1 LRIQQNLGISK
12 ERYLPIREKGT
23 EAPSFQKIFQDKQ
36 VDLSENHLQT
46 LLNRLEQQ
54 GNRLSR
60 SRSLQ
65 DLMDYKETIQNFL
78 QEVVDNG
85 VKLEDHRGFQP
96 NGREKRLTMIKQVN
110 GHLLDLS
117 EQVLNQQAP
126 SVDLLKKMGEIK
138 GLLVN
143 LYL

>member
-1 LRIQQNLGISK
+1 LKIQQNLGISK
-12 ERYLPIREKGT
+12 ERYLPIRERGT
-23 EAPSFQKIFQDKQ
+23 EIPSFQQVLQDKQ
-36 VDLSENHLQT
+36 VSLSENRLKT
-46 LLNRLEQQ
+46 LLNRIEQQ
-54 GNRLSR
+54 GDRLGR

-65 DLMDYKETIQNFL
+65 DLMEYKQTIQSFL

-85 VKLEDHRGFQP
+85 VKLEEHRGYQP
-96 NGREKRLTMIKQVN
+96 NGREKRLTIIKQVN
-110 GHLLDLS
+110 SQLLDLS
-117 EQVLNQQAP
+117 EQVLNEQAP